1 MTQVEEKEKVRELAL
16 ETELEVQDIVQK
28 EKVQEIVME
37 TTLKVPDIVHV
48 EEENFLNSQDHNEES
63 IHDVNYE
70 QVLDNEVFEEVEEVA
85 VHAEGIVPGKRKL
98 RVASNTSSNKPT
110 KQIL

>member
-1 MTQVEEKEKVRELAL
+1 M
-16 ETELEVQDIVQK
+16 
-28 EKVQEIVME
+28 
-37 TTLKVPDIVHV
+37 

-63 IHDVNYE
+63 IHDVNHE

-85 VHAEGIVPGKRKL
+85 VHAEGIVPGKIKL

-110 KQIL
+110 KQILYSNTDFTSLLSMTGATAMAGERVVARSRMWSAK